1 MARIIA
7 FGWIVIFA
15 SHSAL
20 ADHWISVGSFKNRDM
35 AEKGLLQAQ
44 AKTTEP
50 LSVVASS
57 SNNAGINYRVSAG
70 PYATRAAAKNALL
83 ILSSAGFS
91 GAWIWELKQFASP
104 QDNDALSAQA
114 GMNASDRVLDLEL
127 LSLPEFDDAVLAR
140 EARAA
145 ESMRAAKQPA
155 TDELAE
161 QAPPGYQ
168 LHRLRRE

>member
-70 PYATRAAAKNALL
+70 PYATRAAAKNILP
-83 ILSSAGFS
+83 ILSRAGFS
-91 GAWIWELKQFASP
+91 GTWIWELKQFASP
-104 QDNDALSAQA
+104 KDNNALSAQA

-140 EARAA
+140 DGPS
-145 ESMRAAKQPA
+145 ESGVRQ
-155 TDELAE
+155 
-161 QAPPGYQ
+161 
-168 LHRLRRE
+168 